1 MQCEPGSA
9 ERPGFGLMLPAAQG
23 AEGGTRACG
32 EVGLRASAGPA
43 QCGREAAQGLGMR
56 EKGAVALL
64 FEGHSL
70 AAAPGSGWRDEARR
84 GALERGSGAEGSAVV
99 SRGRGGGLGAGGGGR
114 EQRGGRSLA
123 GF

>member
-1 MQCEPGSA
+1 MQFIILHFTDEKTEAQRGSIN
-9 ERPGFGLMLPAAQG
+9 LP
-23 AEGGTRACG
+23 
-32 EVGLRASAGPA
+32 EVT
-43 QCGREAAQGLGMR
+43 QLGKRQDQDSNLAM
-56 EKGAVALL
+56 

-70 AAAPGSGWRDEARR
+70 AAAPGAGWRDEARR